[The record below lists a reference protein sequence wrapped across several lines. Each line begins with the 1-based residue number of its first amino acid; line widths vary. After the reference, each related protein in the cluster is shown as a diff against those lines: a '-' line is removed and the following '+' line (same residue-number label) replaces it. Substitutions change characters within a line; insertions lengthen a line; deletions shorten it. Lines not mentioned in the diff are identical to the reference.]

1 MDLKNFKEKMT
12 KQIMEDIT
20 RQVHEELNI
29 TKNGSKK
36 SSVKTKPTEIE
47 DGGNMHHFLHHV
59 QKSVT
64 HAAKKN
70 HVGRKLTNT
79 VNNHV
84 VPVVKDYAKT
94 ALKEGAMA
102 LAETNPELMPL
113 VPIANYG
120 IDKAI
125 GSGIKKP
132 RKKRE
137 QSQKEKNRHELVRK
151 LMKEHGMS
159 LPEASKHIKQNNI
172 NY

>member
-1 MDLKNFKEKMT
+1 MGLKKFKEKMT
-12 KQIMEDIT
+12 QQIMDDIAD
-20 RQVHEELNI
+20 QVNRELNI
-29 TKNGSKK
+29 SKNGSKK
-36 SSVKTKPTEIE
+36 NSVMTRPTEIE
-47 DGGNMHHFLHHV
+47 DGGNIKHFLHHA

-79 VNNHV
+79 VNHHV

-102 LAETNPELMPL
+102 FAESNPELMPL

-132 RKKRE
+132 RKKRV
-137 QSQKEKNRHELVRK
+137 QSQKEKNRHELVRN
-151 LMKEHGMS
+151 LMKENGMT
-159 LPEASKHIKQNNI
+159 LPEASRYIKENNI